1 MTANHPTVLALDFDG
16 VVCDGLIEYFQTAW
30 RAYCQLW
37 LPNDSTDLTPP
48 NGLAEK
54 FYRLRPVVESGWEMP
69 VLLHALLNGLTE
81 EEILSS
87 WGSIASEQ
95 ATAAGFTSG
104 TIASVVDQIRD
115 QWIHADLDG
124 WLAQH
129 RFYPGIIDRM
139 QQILHRQ
146 ISLFI
151 ITTKEG
157 RFVRQ
162 LLQRQQVNLPE
173 TQIFGKEVKQPKTQ
187 TLKMLKEQFSQ
198 NTTEFPRIWFI
209 EDRLKTLQA
218 VQAQADLSAI
228 ELFLADWGYNTA
240 SDRQLA
246 VHNPKIRLL
255 SLEAFAQDFSVW
267 VKDIEQLDEDFTRN
281 LQ

>member
-1 MTANHPTVLALDFDG
+1 MTANDPTVLALDFDG

-37 LPNDSTDLTPP
+37 SSTYSTDSTPP
-48 NGLAEK
+48 EGLAEK

-69 VLLHALLNGLTE
+69 VLLHVLLKGVTE

-87 WGSIASEQ
+87 WGTIAPEQ
-95 ATAAGFTSG
+95 AAAAGFTSG

-139 QQILHRQ
+139 QKILHSQ
-146 ISLFI
+146 INLFI

-162 LLQRQQVNLPE
+162 LLQQQQVNLPE

-187 TLKMLKEQFSQ
+187 TLKMLEEQFSQ

-218 VQAQADLSAI
+218 VQAEAGLSAI

-240 SDRQLA
+240 TDRQLA
-246 VHNPKIRLL
+246 AHNPKLHLL
-255 SLEAFAQDFSVW
+255 SLQTFAQDFSAW
-267 VKDIEQLDEDFTRN
+267 VEEVE
-281 LQ
+281 

>member
-1 MTANHPTVLALDFDG
+1 MTANHPTILALDFDG

-30 RAYCQLW
+30 QAYCQLW
-37 LPNDSTDLTPP
+37 SPADLTPP
-48 NGLAEK
+48 DGLAEK

-69 VLLHALLNGLTE
+69 VLLHALLSGFTE

-87 WGSIASEQ
+87 WGTIAPEQ
-95 ATAAGFTSG
+95 ASVAGFTSG
-104 TIASVVDQIRD
+104 SIASVVDQIRD
-115 QWIHADLDG
+115 KWIYADLDG

-139 QQILHRQ
+139 QHVLHSQ
-146 ISLFI
+146 VKLFI

-162 LLQRQQVNLPE
+162 LLLEQQVDLPE

-187 TLKMLKEQFSQ
+187 TLKMLKERF
-198 NTTEFPRIWFI
+198 TEEANQFPRIWFV

-240 SDRQLA
+240 SDRQWA
-246 VHNPKIRLL
+246 TQNPKIHLL
-255 SLEAFAQDFSVW
+255 SLETFTQDFSTW
-267 VKDIEQLDEDFTRN
+267 VKDIE
-281 LQ
+281 